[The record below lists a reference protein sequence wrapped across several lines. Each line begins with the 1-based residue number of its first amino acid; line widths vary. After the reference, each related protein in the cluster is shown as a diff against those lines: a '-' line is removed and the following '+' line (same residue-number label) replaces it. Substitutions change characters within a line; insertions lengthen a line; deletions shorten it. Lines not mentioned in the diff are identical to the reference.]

1 MDKEEEKN
9 GNRETSIAEN
19 NEHQEKVEESTPNE
33 EEAQKADPAQK
44 KKLSFDRTVQ
54 FLSNHKWSFLF
65 ALGSFFILIVL
76 GITIGPKWLNNQGE
90 KHPGIKP
97 DGFFQDN
104 LQEEGLSPF
113 FIPLPPGSPKRLVM
127 IDFSVIWDGLASVRF
142 NKVELRIRDYLY
154 RYIVE
159 LAERSEDLQ
168 EKTALLETEMSRIF
182 RERLGMENLEIKIK
196 EINYL

>member
-1 MDKEEEKN
+1 MDKKEKN
-9 GNRETSIAEN
+9 ENRETSIAED
-19 NEHQEKVEESTPNE
+19 NEHQEKVKESTPNE

-44 KKLSFDRTVQ
+44 KKLGFDLTVR
-54 FLSNHKWSFLF
+54 FLSNHRWSFLL
-65 ALGSFFILIVL
+65 ALGSFFILIGL
-76 GITIGPKWLNNQGE
+76 GITIGPKLLNDQEE
-90 KHPGIKP
+90 KRPGIKP

-113 FIPLPPGSPKRLVM
+113 FIPLPPSSPKRLVM

-142 NKVELRIRDYLY
+142 NKVELNIRDCLY

-159 LAERSEDLQ
+159 LAEKSEDLQ
-168 EKTALLETEMSRIF
+168 QKTALLETEMSRTF
-182 RERLGMENLEIKIK
+182 REWLGMENLEIKIK